1 MCAGGLEGPPISG
14 ALAARQR
21 REAGALQVAGDANR
35 RAELLERR
43 QNALNRYRTPADVH
57 LHVFASATWL
67 GVGTTWFGPG
77 RSGWP
82 YEGYGKCQ
90 ITM

>member
-1 MCAGGLEGPPISG
+1 MISHVHSHAGGLEGPPISG

-43 QNALNRYRTPADVH
+43 QNALNRYFYQFILPPSFFLKFSCSNIYHFCRAQQVPHT
-57 LHVFASATWL
+57 
-67 GVGTTWFGPG
+67 
-77 RSGWP
+77 
-82 YEGYGKCQ
+82 C
-90 ITM
+90 